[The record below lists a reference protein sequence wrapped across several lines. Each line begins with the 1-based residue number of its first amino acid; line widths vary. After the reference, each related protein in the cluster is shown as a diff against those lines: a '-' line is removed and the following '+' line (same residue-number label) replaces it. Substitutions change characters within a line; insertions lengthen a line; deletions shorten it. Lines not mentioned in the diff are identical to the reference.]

1 MVYDMYSHESKLK
14 KRDIF
19 YLFFKFKYW
28 LYLYLIH

>member
-19 YLFFKFKYW
+19 YLFFKFKY
-28 LYLYLIH
+28 